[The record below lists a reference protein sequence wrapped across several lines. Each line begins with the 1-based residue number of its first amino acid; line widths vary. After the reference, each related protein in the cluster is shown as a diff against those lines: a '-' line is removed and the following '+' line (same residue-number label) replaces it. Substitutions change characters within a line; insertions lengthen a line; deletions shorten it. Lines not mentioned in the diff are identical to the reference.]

1 MDGKIKARENKRR
14 GKGRK
19 EDGGGVRKK
28 RTIHGGVR
36 QAAGGGYK

>member
-1 MDGKIKARENKRR
+1 MKNLKARENKRR

-19 EDGGGVRKK
+19 EGDGGVRKK

-36 QAAGGGYK
+36 QAAGRGYK